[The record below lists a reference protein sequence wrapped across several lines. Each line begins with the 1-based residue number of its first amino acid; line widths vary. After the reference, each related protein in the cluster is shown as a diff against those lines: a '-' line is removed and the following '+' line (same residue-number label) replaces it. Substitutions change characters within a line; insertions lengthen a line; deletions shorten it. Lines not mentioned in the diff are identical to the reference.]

1 MAVEIGPRIVV
12 RVPNELPTSEVNRE
26 VLRALA
32 DLEDE
37 ETAGLLVIVEVA
49 RTHIRRPTSN
59 DDRWR

>member
-1 MAVEIGPRIVV
+1 MAVEIAPRIVV

>member
-1 MAVEIGPRIVV
+1 MAVEIATGVVV

-26 VLRALA
+26 VTRALA

-37 ETAGLLVIVEVA
+37 ETAGLPVIVEVA
-49 RTHIRRPTSN
+49 RTRIRRPTSN